1 MSKPPAKPRIIKK
14 YPNRRLYDTEIS
26 RYITLDEIRQLVLEG
41 VEFEVQD
48 SRDGSDITRS
58 ILLQVISEQEEGG
71 NPIFSTEVLT
81 RFIRLYGDSMQPSI
95 SRYLELSL
103 SSFAEQQQQFVDN
116 LKQLLSSNTPLQTL
130 RDISRQQIPIWKSI
144 RKEFLKN
151 LSRSRGDSGE

>member
-1 MSKPPAKPRIIKK
+1 MSKPETKSRIIKK

-26 RYITLDEIRQLVLEG
+26 RYITLDEIRQLVIDG
-41 VEFEVQD
+41 APFEVQD

-58 ILLQVISEQEEGG
+58 ILLQVISDQEDGG
-71 NPIFSTEVLT
+71 NPIFSTEVLI

-103 SSFAEQQQQFVDN
+103 GAFADQQQHFVDN
-116 LKQLLSSNTPLQTL
+116 LKQLLNSNTPLHTL
-130 RDISRQQIPIWKSI
+130 REISRQQIPIWRTI

-151 LSRSRGDSGE
+151 LTRSRNESGD